1 VRLGGGFFKSYIQSN
16 FRILLVSLLS
26 FACGT
31 LAGSIFCL
39 RLSPEASTA
48 LKNAISGMQAL
59 LDADRLTLFSSSAAF
74 YLQTWFFLWMCGTG
88 SLGIVFAPF
97 FVAVRGFACG
107 YAVTALISFFG
118 MRGLAAAAVGVL
130 AQMLWLLPV
139 LQVLCVLAMRHVQT
153 SSAVQ
158 DRARRRSLF
167 IAYTLSCLAT
177 LPLFALAALYDSYLA
192 WRLILKL
199 LP

>member
-1 VRLGGGFFKSYIQSN
+1 MKKSKIIFTFNAPAVLTFALFSLAALGLSILTGGVSNRMVFSIYRSSFFHPMTYVRLLCHVLGHTTFSHYVSN
-16 FRILLVSLLS
+16 MALILALGPIVEERYGSWRLL
-26 FACGT
+26 FM
-31 LAGSIFCL
+31 F
-39 RLSPEASTA
+39 
-48 LKNAISGMQAL
+48 
-59 LDADRLTLFSSSAAF
+59 
-74 YLQTWFFLWMCGTG
+74 
-88 SLGIVFAPF
+88 
-97 FVAVRGFACG
+97 
-107 YAVTALISFFG
+107 AVTALISFFG